1 MKENKQLYPYS
12 WSEAKRSGQMELW
25 RESHH
30 ENCACARA
38 IEQKITDG
46 YTDNRLSE
54 TCAKEL
60 IEAYGYDRVNW
71 VLANTVRESMHD
83 GRYSEANKN
92 WARGFSIPKETL
104 VRNGEFAVHSHP
116 GLVDLVIRQA
126 REEWQKLGLF
136 DREQC
141 YDESLDYTNKVVAIR
156 AEALNDKYKTPK
168 SQLFYAKFGNG
179 CRADSLGRKV
189 FGRHLDNGDEGC
201 YLRSEILGVVKL
213 ELLPDWAKKKLS
225 ELMDAANLAQESKT
239 AVNAGNPG
247 ISQK

>member
-1 MKENKQLYPYS
+1 M
-12 WSEAKRSGQMELW
+12 
-25 RESHH
+25 
-30 ENCACARA
+30 
-38 IEQKITDG
+38 
-46 YTDNRLSE
+46 
-54 TCAKEL
+54 
-60 IEAYGYDRVNW
+60 
-71 VLANTVRESMHD
+71 
-83 GRYSEANKN
+83 
-92 WARGFSIPKETL
+92 
-104 VRNGEFAVHSHP
+104 
-116 GLVDLVIRQA
+116 
-126 REEWQKLGLF
+126 
-136 DREQC
+136 
-141 YDESLDYTNKVVAIR
+141 AIR